1 MLIINRIADFY
12 IAMTEWRHRIRAAL
26 SADRQC
32 RARNRDCGNRRG
44 IAVGESNVGRD
55 LLPSMGAEDFACFL
69 EGKPGVPI
77 SGLATAAPSAEECCT
92 TCITISTTPYCHW
105 VRAIGL
111 GSPNRCWRRN
121 AAVG

>member
-44 IAVGESNVGRD
+44 IA
-55 LLPSMGAEDFACFL
+55 
-69 EGKPGVPI
+69 
-77 SGLATAAPSAEECCT
+77 
-92 TCITISTTPYCHW
+92 
-105 VRAIGL
+105 
-111 GSPNRCWRRN
+111 RRREQYQ
-121 AAVG
+121 A